1 MALIRSDEYREV
13 VADRVAGIPK
23 AKVSQMTVVHEPD
36 DSCCL
41 REPWAVS
48 LARLLA
54 TVGERRSVTS
64 LVMGIGSDLPAEI
77 KARRR
82 AEGNG

>member
-1 MALIRSDEYREV
+1 MKIDHLQLIRSEEYREV

-41 REPWAVS
+41 REVWAVS
-48 LARLLA
+48 LARLLRIVA
-54 TVGERRSVTS
+54 ERRAVSS
-64 LVMGIGSDLPAEI
+64 LVVGVRSDA
-77 KARRR
+77 
-82 AEGNG
+82 